1 MDKWGTPER
10 EEAAMSSLHGFS
22 LKTNCKRL
30 VVGRDIGKNTSRF
43 VEGCVERGCGEELRS
58 AKGKVKK
65 PTQGCSYLMCAPHP
79 TPPHGLALQ
88 VFLLVCLGSGLQTCQ
103 KRPV

>member
-1 MDKWGTPER
+1 
-10 EEAAMSSLHGFS
+10 MSSLQGFS

-88 VFLLVCLGSGLQTCQ
+88 VFLLVCLGSGL
-103 KRPV
+103 